1 MGKYDKKAIFAK
13 VKRSPAFRKKALER
27 AQLNFN
33 SRKKQLLKNFDEH
46 PVTREIE
53 GGASANN
60 ISGSLD
66 GYGNLFSFIGF
77 HSGTQPVANLRQ
89 FLNERIRLIP
99 SARTMVKGHSG
110 RITSKYRVVYPSLD
124 DIATAT
130 PMPWEGGS
138 WAINIERG
146 ISGFS
151 SYLHQSSSQSR
162 SGRGS
167 QAKVGGRA
175 TSTSQRI
182 RGGAYRPA
190 RYISSIMEE
199 FRSRFSYF

>member
-1 MGKYDKKAIFAK
+1 M
-13 VKRSPAFRKKALER
+13 
-27 AQLNFN
+27 
-33 SRKKQLLKNFDEH
+33 H

-53 GGASANN
+53 GGASADN

-77 HSGTQPVANLRQ
+77 HSGTQPIADLRQ
-89 FLNERIRLIP
+89 FLNERVRLIT
-99 SARTMVKGHSG
+99 SARTMVKSHSS

-151 SYLHQSSSQSR
+151 SYLHQSSQSR
-162 SGRGS
+162 SGRGT
-167 QAKVGGRA
+167 QAKVGGRG